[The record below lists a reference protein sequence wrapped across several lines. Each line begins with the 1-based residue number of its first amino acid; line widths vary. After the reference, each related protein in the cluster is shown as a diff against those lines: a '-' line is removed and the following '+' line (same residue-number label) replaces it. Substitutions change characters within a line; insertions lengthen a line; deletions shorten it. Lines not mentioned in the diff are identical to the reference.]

1 MDRRG
6 RSDRALT
13 GAGVTIRIMTPS
25 VIIAGGG
32 FAGMAVARRL
42 EDRARVTVVSDQNF
56 QLFTPML
63 AEVASGDLDPRH
75 IITPIRQLAP
85 QARVVSGEVESID
98 PWSRT
103 VKVAR
108 PFGLEPMELTGDA
121 VVVALGSV
129 PATFGVEGV
138 DEWALPF
145 KTIADSLR
153 IRNRIL
159 ALLETSTEEDDR
171 RLTHVAVV
179 GAGYSGVELAAA
191 LADFLGEASR
201 RFFTSAP
208 RPAVTLVDAVDR
220 VTPTLSRSRSSA
232 AERALTRRGVDLV
245 LGAKVE
251 SVTPHGLRLASG
263 TGIEAETV
271 VWAAGVQ
278 PSPLVGELG
287 LPTERGR
294 LVVDARLM
302 AAPGI
307 FAVGDAA
314 LAPDGRGGVSP
325 PTAQFA
331 LRQGL
336 YLGRHLPGL
345 LAGSPVPDFKY
356 RNLGELVSLGHRN
369 AVGQVLGFPVS
380 GFLAWFLWR
389 SYYLM
394 RLPSLLRK
402 TRVAMDWTLDL
413 LFPPDVAWLPSS
425 DLGHD
430 VDTRPI
436 P

>member
-1 MDRRG
+1 
-6 RSDRALT
+6 
-13 GAGVTIRIMTPS
+13 MTPS
-25 VIIAGGG
+25 VIVVGGG
-32 FAGMAVARRL
+32 FGGMAVARRL

-63 AEVASGDLDPRH
+63 AEVAAGDLDPRH

-85 QARVVSGEVESID
+85 RARVVSGVVESID
-98 PWSRT
+98 VGSRT
-103 VKVAR
+103 VTVAR
-108 PFGLEPMELTGDA
+108 PFGLDPIELSGDA
-121 VVVALGSV
+121 IVVAPGSV
-129 PATFGVEGV
+129 SATFGVEGV

-159 ALLETSTEEDDR
+159 ALLETSTEEAER

-179 GAGYSGVELAAA
+179 GAGYSGAELAAA

-201 RFFTSAP
+201 RYFTSAP
-208 RPAVTLVDAVDR
+208 RPAVTLIDAVDR
-220 VTPTLSRSRSSA
+220 VAPALSRSLSAA

-245 LGAKVE
+245 LGTKVDA
-251 SVTPHGLRLASG
+251 VTSHGLRLASG
-263 TGIEAETV
+263 VEIEAETV

-278 PSPLVGELG
+278 PHPLAGTLG
-287 LPTERGR
+287 VPTDRGR
-294 LVVDARLM
+294 LVVDSRLM

-307 FAVGDAA
+307 FALGDAA
-314 LAPDGRGGVSP
+314 LVPDGRSGVSP

-331 LRQGL
+331 LRQGR
-336 YLGRHLPGL
+336 YLGRHLPAIL
-345 LAGSPVPDFKY
+345 SGSRVPDFKY

-369 AVGQVLGFPVS
+369 AVGQVLGLPVS
-380 GFLAWFLWR
+380 GFVGWFLWR

-402 TRVAMDWTLDL
+402 TRVAIDWTLDL
-413 LFPPDVAWLPSS
+413 FFPPDVAWLPSS

-430 VDTRPI
+430 VR
-436 P
+436 

>member
-1 MDRRG
+1 
-6 RSDRALT
+6 
-13 GAGVTIRIMTPS
+13 
-25 VIIAGGG
+25 
-32 FAGMAVARRL
+32 MAVARRL

-63 AEVASGDLDPRH
+63 AEVAAGDLDPRH

-85 QARVVSGEVESID
+85 RARVVSGVAESID
-98 PWSRT
+98 VGSRT
-103 VKVAR
+103 VRVAR
-108 PFGLEPMELTGDA
+108 PFGLEPVDLNGDA
-121 VVVALGSV
+121 IVVAAGSV
-129 PATFGVEGV
+129 SATFGVEGV

-145 KTIADSLR
+145 KSIGDSLR

-159 ALLETSTEEDDR
+159 ALLETSTEEADR

-179 GAGYSGVELAAA
+179 GAGYSGAELAAA

-208 RPAVTLVDAVDR
+208 RPAVTLIDAVDR
-220 VTPTLSRSRSSA
+220 VAPAMSRSLSAA

-245 LGAKVE
+245 LGTKVE
-251 SVTPHGLRLASG
+251 AVTSHGLRLASG
-263 TGIEAETV
+263 VEIEAETV

-278 PSPLVGELG
+278 PHPLVGTLD
-287 LPTERGR
+287 LPMDRGR
-294 LVVDARLM
+294 LVVDSRLT

-307 FAVGDAA
+307 FALGDAA
-314 LAPDGRGGVSP
+314 LVPDGRSGVSP

-331 LRQGL
+331 LRQGR
-336 YLGRHLPGL
+336 YLGRHLPAI
-345 LAGSPVPDFKY
+345 LAGSRVPDFKY

-369 AVGQVLGFPVS
+369 AVGQVLGLPVS
-380 GFLAWFLWR
+380 GFAGWFLWR

-402 TRVAMDWTLDL
+402 TRVAIDWTLDL
-413 LFPPDVAWLPSS
+413 FFPPDVAWLPSS

-430 VDTRPI
+430 VR
-436 P
+436 

>member
-1 MDRRG
+1 
-6 RSDRALT
+6 
-13 GAGVTIRIMTPS
+13 
-25 VIIAGGG
+25 
-32 FAGMAVARRL
+32 MAVARRL

-63 AEVASGDLDPRH
+63 AEVAAGDLDPRH

-85 QARVVSGEVESID
+85 RARVVSGVVDSID
-98 PWSRT
+98 VGSRT
-103 VKVAR
+103 VRVAR
-108 PFGLEPMELTGDA
+108 PFGLEPVELNGDA
-121 VVVALGSV
+121 IVVAPGSV

-138 DEWALPF
+138 AEWALPF

-159 ALLETSTEEDDR
+159 ALLETSTEETER

-179 GAGYSGVELAAA
+179 GAGYSGAELAAA

-208 RPAVTLVDAVDR
+208 RPAVTLIDAVDR
-220 VTPTLSRSRSSA
+220 VAPALSRSLSAA
-232 AERALTRRGVDLV
+232 AERALTRRGVELV
-245 LGAKVE
+245 LGTKVE
-251 SVTPHGLRLASG
+251 AVTSHGLRLASG
-263 TGIEAETV
+263 VEIEAETV

-278 PSPLVGELG
+278 PHPLVGTLD
-287 LPTERGR
+287 LPTDRGR
-294 LVVDARLM
+294 LVVDSRLM

-307 FAVGDAA
+307 FALGDAA
-314 LAPDGRGGVSP
+314 LVPDGRNGVSP

-331 LRQGL
+331 LRQGR
-336 YLGRHLPGL
+336 YLGRHLPAI
-345 LAGSPVPDFKY
+345 LAGSRVPDFKY

-369 AVGQVLGFPVS
+369 AVGQVLGLPVS
-380 GFLAWFLWR
+380 GFAGWFLWR

-402 TRVAMDWTLDL
+402 TRVAIDWTLDL
-413 LFPPDVAWLPSS
+413 FFPPDVAWLPSS

-430 VDTRPI
+430 VR
-436 P
+436 